1 MLKSLKRWFT
11 DPAFS
16 RKKQF
21 IHSLDLFAELK
32 GAELGT
38 IAQALHARTYR
49 AGEVVFVEGDIGRAL
64 FILETGKVEI
74 SRAGPDGAPHVLY
87 TLVPGEFFGEMALL
101 ESLPRSATATATE
114 ASRLHLLYRTKL
126 DVLLHANPRIGV
138 AIMGHLARL
147 LSARLRRASST
158 ATVSISNG

>member
-1 MLKSLKRWFT
+1 MLKSVKRWFT

-21 IHSLDLFAELK
+21 LHSLELFAELK

-64 FILETGKVEI
+64 FILESGKVEI
-74 SRAGPDGAPHVLY
+74 TRAGPDGAPVVLY

-101 ESLPRSATATATE
+101 ESLPRSATATAVE
-114 ASRLHLLYRTKL
+114 PSRLHLLYRTKL

-147 LSARLRRASST
+147 LSARLRRASAT
-158 ATVSISNG
+158 ATVSVTNG